1 MFEQEYIKIL
11 NTPREIQI
19 GPYVFDDIEVAD
31 NDTAI
36 RKGLMF
42 RQDVP
47 DNFCMLFK
55 FDDDNIRSFWM
66 KNCEFPIVVVFCDK
80 NWKIVS
86 IHRMKVEE
94 TCNDEE
100 LTRYSSVVPARYA
113 IEFKDSNWFDA
124 VPDIAVGTQVEVKL

>member
-1 MFEQEYIKIL
+1 MKYTKSLENLIEAFKLLPGI
-11 NTPREIQI
+11 REKNAERMAFS
-19 GPYVFDDIEVAD
+19 V
-31 NDTAI
+31 
-36 RKGLMF
+36 L
-42 RQDVP
+42 
-47 DNFCMLFK
+47 K

-100 LTRYSSVVPARYA
+100 LTRYSSVIPARYA